1 MLLEDIAF
9 NMNRLTMTDFPIY
22 TLPAGYQFRAYRPGD
37 ERIWTEIQV
46 DSEPFIKFDDT
57 MFERQFG
64 TQLDAL
70 PDRMYFVETDAG
82 RAIASITAWWDAN
95 WRDTGD
101 WGRIHWVVVHP
112 DYQRRGLTKP
122 MMTHAMRR
130 LAQSHARATL
140 GTSSGRPWAVKVYLD
155 FGFMPDPAE
164 LSDPKIYQAWQ
175 DVQTIIQ
182 HPVLQTVLS
191 ASVPPP
197 AT

>member
-1 MLLEDIAF
+1 MV
-9 NMNRLTMTDFPIY
+9 
-22 TLPAGYQFRAYRPGD
+22 Q
-37 ERIWTEIQV
+37 
-46 DSEPFIKFDDT
+46 
-57 MFERQFG
+57 RQFG
-64 TQLDAL
+64 DRLPAL
-70 PDRMYFVETDAG
+70 PNRMYFVETEVG

-140 GTSSGRPWAVKVYLD
+140 GTSAGRPWAVKVYLD